1 MRGANARGRRCVWR
15 ASAAAMLSATLLPT
29 SLHTQSASD
38 ASRRLKVVVVV
49 FDGLRP
55 DHVTVS
61 KTPALHA
68 MAERGVTSRQHH
80 SLFPT
85 VTRVNAAA
93 LATGAGPDTHGI
105 LDNTIYLPTVRV
117 DRGMNTADAGD
128 MSLADSVLGGRLLT
142 ARSLQERLAAR
153 GLRVVVASAGSSGSA
168 YLLAGAGRAVT
179 LGVDFTRPTTLQ
191 PFVDRT
197 LGAPPV
203 DASPNLLANRRAVDA
218 LLRIGVDS
226 LDSDVAYLWLSDPD
240 HTAHAAGLGSIMADS
255 SIRAADRDFGRLLAG
270 LKARGLDRQVDI
282 FVVSDHG
289 FSTHAGGDA
298 ALSKLLKPF
307 AARVV
312 VAGSAVYVRDG
323 MPSTRGEVVRVL
335 QESPAVGAIF
345 TAPGAAKTSSEG
357 VERGTLSYASIG
369 WAHER
374 SGDVLYSA
382 NWSHAVNAAG
392 IEGHSEQP
400 GVAGHGTSSP
410 HDMIATFVAAG
421 PHIRQGI
428 SASLPSSNAD
438 IVPTILHL
446 LGVSDST
453 GMTGRPLRELLNST
467 RRAVLPR
474 VYRDSIVASH
484 DLTSS
489 MMRYRTVAYRTRVG
503 TSWYFDS
510 TKTSRTDRT
519 RNSPR

>member
-1 MRGANARGRRCVWR
+1 MRGCWCLRNV
-15 ASAAAMLSATLLPT
+15 SAAVMLSATLLP
-29 SLHTQSASD
+29 ASPHAQPVRE

-61 KTPALHA
+61 KTPALYA
-68 MAERGVTSRQHH
+68 MAQRGVLSRQHH

-85 VTRVNAAA
+85 VTRVNASA

-117 DRGMNTADAGD
+117 DRGLNTADAAE
-128 MSLADSVLGGRLLT
+128 MLLADSILGGRLLT
-142 ARSLQERLAAR
+142 ARSLHERLAAR

-179 LGVDFTRPTTLQ
+179 LGVDFTRPATLQ
-191 PFVDRT
+191 SLVDRT
-197 LGAPPV
+197 LGAAPV
-203 DASPNLLANRRAVDA
+203 DASPNLQANSRAVDA

-270 LKARGLDRQVDI
+270 LKARGLDRQVDM

-307 AARVV
+307 GERVV

-323 MPSTRGEVVRVL
+323 LSSTRGEVVRVL

-345 TAPGAAKTSSEG
+345 TAPGAQKTLSEG

-369 WAHER
+369 WTHER
-374 SGDVLYSA
+374 AGDVLYSA
-382 NWSHAVNAAG
+382 NWSHTANAAG

-428 SASLPSSNAD
+428 FAALPSSNAD

-446 LGVSDST
+446 LGVSDTT
-453 GMTGRPLRELLNST
+453 GMTGRPLRELLI
-467 RRAVLPR
+467 LPR
-474 VYRDSIVASH
+474 RVSLPRASRDSIVVSH
-484 DLTSS
+484 DLTAS
-489 MMRYRTVAYRTRVG
+489 MLRYRTVAYRTRVG
-503 TSWYFDS
+503 TTWYFDS
-510 TKTSRTDRT
+510 TKTSRTARK
-519 RNSPR
+519 RNAPR